1 MTLPTTAQLEACS
14 RPELLALVTLLC
26 EQVRQL
32 QAEVARLTQPPPTS
46 RNSSQPPSRD
56 PKKNLGDTPNP
67 KKLGPPFGHERHV
80 RALVEHPDQ
89 ILVAPVAQCQHCQ
102 ADLHGYAPTQV
113 WRRQLTELP
122 PVAPV
127 VLETQQHEVVCPHCQ
142 RPTRGVLPPG
152 LEADRQFGPRLEATV
167 VYLKQQQHLSYQRV
181 VQALHDLAGVDLS
194 EGGVSAILAR
204 AGAAAAG
211 VAATIKEEIKA
222 SAVIHS
228 DETSARVNG
237 QTWWQW
243 VFGSAA
249 GVYHHLAPS
258 RGAAVI
264 AEVMDAATVEV
275 WVSDCFSA
283 QLKAPAPV
291 FQLCLAHQLRDLQR
305 VLDAAPTHAWAQA
318 VQQLF
323 RAAIHLQHQFDCAT
337 PTISLSAFVAQTTQL
352 DDQLDELLT
361 QEITGELA
369 LRLQQRF
376 TKHRAKLLTCLHYP
390 GVPPTNNVSE
400 RALRPSVIHRKVTNG
415 FRSQW
420 GANGYAALQTII
432 ATAQL
437 KGEQVFATLVTLM
450 GAPVLHFLSPS
461 DP

>member
-14 RPELLALVTLLC
+14 RAELLALVTVLC

-46 RNSSQPPSRD
+46 RNSSQPPARD
-56 PKKNLGDTPNP
+56 QKQNRPETSPRKKF
-67 KKLGPPFGHERHV
+67 GPPFGHQRHV
-80 RALVEHPDQ
+80 RALVETPDQ
-89 ILVAPVAQCQHCQ
+89 VVVAPVAQCQPCQ
-102 ADLHGYAPTQV
+102 ADLQGRAPTQV
-113 WRRQLTELP
+113 FRRQLSELP
-122 PVAPV
+122 PVVPV
-127 VLETQQHEVVCPHCQ
+127 VIETQQHEVVCPHCQ
-142 RPTRGVLPPG
+142 TRNRGLLPPG

-167 VYLKQQQHLSYQRV
+167 VYLKQTQHLSYQRV
-181 VQALHDLAGVDLS
+181 VRARHDRAGVTLS
-194 EGGVSAILAR
+194 EGGVNAILAR
-204 AGAAAAG
+204 AGAGAAD
-211 VAATIKEEIKA
+211 VAATIKEQIKT
-222 SAVIHS
+222 SAVVHS
-228 DETSARVNG
+228 DETSARVQG

-243 VFGSAA
+243 VVGSAD
-249 GVYHHLAPS
+249 GLYHHLAPS
-258 RGAAVI
+258 RGAAVLADI
-264 AEVMDAATVEV
+264 LGDATVEV

-305 VLDAAPTHAWAQA
+305 VLAAEPQHAWANA

-323 RAAIHLQHQFDCAT
+323 QSAIHLLHQFDGAQ
-337 PTISLSAFVAQTTQL
+337 PTLSLAAFIAQTEHLDAQL
-352 DDQLDELLT
+352 DDLLAQL
-361 QEITGELA
+361 ITGERA
-369 LRLQQRF
+369 LGLQARF
-376 TKHRAKLLTCLHYP
+376 TKHRDKLLTFLHYP

-420 GANGYAALQTII
+420 GAKGYAALQSII

-437 KGEQVFATLVTLM
+437 KGEHVFETLVTLM
-450 GAPVLHFLSPS
+450 GAPVLHFLAPS

>member
-1 MTLPTTAQLEACS
+1 MTLPTAAQLEACS

-56 PKKNLGDTPNP
+56 QKKNLGDTPNQ
-67 KKLGPPFGHERHV
+67 KKFGPPFGHEQHLRP
-80 RALVEHPDQ
+80 LGEHPAQ
-89 ILVAPVAQCQHCQ
+89 VLVAPVAQCQHCQ
-102 ADLHGYAPTQV
+102 ADLQDLVPTQV
-113 WRRQLTELP
+113 FRRQLTELP
-122 PVAPV
+122 WVAPV
-127 VLETQQHEVVCPHCQ
+127 VIETQQHEVVCPHCQ
-142 RPTRGVLPPG
+142 TRNRGVLPPG

-167 VYLKQQQHLSYQRV
+167 VYLKQTQHLSYQRV
-181 VQALHDLAGVDLS
+181 VAALHDLTGVRLS

-204 AGAAAAG
+204 AGVAAAA
-211 VAATIKEEIKA
+211 VAATIKAEIKA

-228 DETSARVNG
+228 DETSARVRG

-243 VFGSAA
+243 VFGSDA

-264 AEVMDAATVEV
+264 AEVLDEATVAV

-283 QLKAPAPV
+283 QLKAPAQV

-305 VLDAAPTHAWAQA
+305 VLDTEPRHVWAKA

-323 RAAIHLQHQFDCAT
+323 QAAIHLHHQFDCAH
-337 PTISLSAFVAQTTQL
+337 PTITLSVFVAQTAQL
-352 DDQLDELLT
+352 DEQLDELLT
-361 QEITGELA
+361 QQIAGARA
-369 LRLQQRF
+369 LNLQARF
-376 TKHRAKLLTCLHYP
+376 TKHRDKLLTFLHYP

-415 FRSQW
+415 FRSEW
-420 GANGYAALQTII
+420 GAKGYAALQTVI

-437 KGEQVFATLVTLM
+437 QGAHVFATLVTLM